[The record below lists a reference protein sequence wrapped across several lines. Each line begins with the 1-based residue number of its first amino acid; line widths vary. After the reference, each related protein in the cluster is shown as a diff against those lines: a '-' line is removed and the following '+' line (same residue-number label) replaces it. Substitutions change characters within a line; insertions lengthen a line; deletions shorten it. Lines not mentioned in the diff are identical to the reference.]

1 MFIFY
6 IPLYYNDR
14 RIIERGYN
22 ESHFNFFKDDLS
34 VSKESTGRVFLKG
47 ILFAFL
53 LIIAFDISNYTPDHP
68 LWSVVSVICLVVI
81 IAIMPYFGIH
91 FISLKALKVSD
102 LFIVIAAL
110 LFMFGLDNAF
120 TYFIDDNN
128 VNDTGIDHDFQGVP
142 LWASI
147 ISIAIVPAIA
157 EELVTRGI
165 ILRLFFRHHLFI
177 GMIVSSAIFAYL
189 HESDSLIGYLPY
201 FYAGLIFSLVYLK
214 TKRIEAA
221 MLVHFL
227 NNFLG
232 TI

>member
-1 MFIFY
+1 MIDELLKGD
-6 IPLYYNDR
+6 IMNH
-14 RIIERGYN
+14 I
-22 ESHFNFFKDDLS
+22 STFFKDDLS

-102 LFIVIAAL
+102 LFIVVAAL

-128 VNDTGIDHDFQGVP
+128 VNDAGIDHDFQDVP

-147 ISIAIVPAIA
+147 ISIAIVPAFA

-201 FYAGLIFSLVYLK
+201 FYAGVIFSLVYLK